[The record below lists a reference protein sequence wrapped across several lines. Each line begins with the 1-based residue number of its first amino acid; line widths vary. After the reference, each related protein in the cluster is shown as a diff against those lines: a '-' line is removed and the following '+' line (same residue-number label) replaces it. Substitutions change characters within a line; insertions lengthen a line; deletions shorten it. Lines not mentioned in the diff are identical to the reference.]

1 MEAGPWMDEVLL
13 LTPGP
18 TPIHPRAAA
27 ALHWPMR
34 GHMDADVFAY
44 NDAIVADLRT
54 LYGADD
60 DAFACL
66 LSGSGSAGMEA
77 GLINLLEPGERVL
90 VASNGVF
97 GERMVLM
104 AERLGAEVMAVRSTP
119 GEPLDPEAVRRAAQT
134 FRPKVLSMVHGETST
149 GVINPLQEIAAV
161 AAEMGALF
169 SVDAVTTVGMQPF
182 DMTAAGIDYAYTGSQ
197 KCLSAPPGLAPVAV
211 SARAMAQVE
220 ARRRP
225 VLSWYADFLG
235 MRGYWALGEQGR
247 RYHHTVPIHLHWATG
262 EAIRA
267 ALSEGLDTRAQRAAS
282 VGAACLTALESVGFR
297 AFVAEEARL
306 PTVLAVLLP
315 TGLPDAQ
322 VRDELRAHGVSLAGG
337 LGPTAGRL
345 WRLGLMGEGARPEN
359 YLRLMQT
366 LASILPSHGL
376 AAAEELPQRFEA
388 AWRAL
393 AGAPLPR
400 TEAGEQADGPL
411 AMAS

>member
-27 ALHWPMR
+27 AMHWPMR

-44 NDAIVADLRT
+44 NDAIVADLRR
-54 LYGADD
+54 LYGASD
-60 DAFACL
+60 DAFTCL

-104 AERLGAEVMAVRSTP
+104 AERLGAEVMAVRAEA
-119 GEPLDPEAVRRAAQT
+119 GRPLDPDAVRRAAQL

-149 GVINPLQEIAAV
+149 GVINPLLDIAAV
-161 AAEMGALF
+161 ASEVGALF
-169 SVDAVTTVGMQPF
+169 SVDAVTTVGMQSF

-211 SARAMAQVE
+211 SARAMATVE
-220 ARRRP
+220 ARRTP

-235 MRGYWALGEQGR
+235 MHGYWATGEQGR
-247 RYHHTVPIHLHWATG
+247 KYHHTVPIHLHWATG

-267 ALSEGLDTRAQRAAS
+267 ALDEGLEARAKRVAT
-282 VGAACLTALESVGFR
+282 VGAASLTALESVGFR
-297 AFVAEEARL
+297 AYVPEEARL

-315 TGLPDAQ
+315 DGLADAK
-322 VRDELRAHGVSLAGG
+322 VRQELRSEGISLAGG
-337 LGPTAGRL
+337 LGPTAGQL
-345 WRLGLMGEGARPEN
+345 WRLGLMGEGAHPEN
-359 YLRLMQT
+359 YLRLMQA
-366 LASILPSHGL
+366 LADILPRHGL
-376 AAAEELPQRFEA
+376 SAAEELPQRFEA
-388 AWRAL
+388 AWHAL
-393 AGAPLPR
+393 TGTRPASQHSREPTA
-400 TEAGEQADGPL
+400 GPL
-411 AMAS
+411 ALVS